1 MPNQIKKSAQELLE
15 NAQVILESLEGTL
28 FRLYVSYDQ
37 CDLSDDKTR
46 AMMSVCIMLANGAL
60 EDIES
65 ASAKT
70 KLNISMFIR
79 QSHGIVIMLDELFQN
94 VEKSL
99 KNEVKIPSV
108 VKNIYAEYAGKTAE
122 TIPGAIKEC
131 KTDSKQIGCT
141 K

>member
-46 AMMSVCIMLANGAL
+46 AMMSVCTMLANGAL

-79 QSHGIVIMLDELFQN
+79 QSYGIVIMLDELSDLNLSKGYIASAIHGLFLAAEQLK
-94 VEKSL
+94 ESL
-99 KNEVKIPSV
+99 E
-108 VKNIYAEYAGKTAE
+108 TAVDAVM
-122 TIPGAIKEC
+122 TGGAA
-131 KTDSKQIGCT
+131 
-141 K
+141 

>member
-79 QSHGIVIMLDELFQN
+79 QSHGIVIMLDELLDLNLSKGYIAAAIHGLFLAAEQLK
-94 VEKSL
+94 ESL
-99 KNEVKIPSV
+99 E
-108 VKNIYAEYAGKTAE
+108 TAVDAVM
-122 TIPGAIKEC
+122 TGVAA
-131 KTDSKQIGCT
+131 
-141 K
+141 

>member
-28 FRLYVSYDQ
+28 FRLYISYDQ
-37 CDLSDDKTR
+37 CDISDDKTR

-79 QSHGIVIMLDELFQN
+79 QSHGIVIMLDELLDLNLSKGYIAAAIHGLFLAAEQLK
-94 VEKSL
+94 ESL
-99 KNEVKIPSV
+99 E
-108 VKNIYAEYAGKTAE
+108 TAVDAVM
-122 TIPGAIKEC
+122 TGGAA
-131 KTDSKQIGCT
+131 
-141 K
+141 

>member
-60 EDIES
+60 EDIKS

-79 QSHGIVIMLDELFQN
+79 QSHGIVIMLDELLDLNLSKGYIAAAIHGLFLAAEQLR
-94 VEKSL
+94 ESL
-99 KNEVKIPSV
+99 E
-108 VKNIYAEYAGKTAE
+108 TAVDAVM
-122 TIPGAIKEC
+122 TGGAA
-131 KTDSKQIGCT
+131 
-141 K
+141 